1 MNDVDE
7 EGVCDGTR
15 EQKSTRS
22 IFECSLFRVVVA
34 TLYFSELWGE
44 LLEVLRSEVTCQLEN
59 TMDDAGCLCTDTD
72 IMSYVFSYF
81 MIIYNLSFNQS
92 SNKEC

>member
-15 EQKSTRS
+15 EQKSTRL

-44 LLEVLRSEVTCQLEN
+44 LLEVLRSEVTCQLGN
-59 TMDDAGCLCTDTD
+59 TMNALCRMPRYGYGYHELCL
-72 IMSYVFSYF
+72 
-81 MIIYNLSFNQS
+81 
-92 SNKEC
+92 